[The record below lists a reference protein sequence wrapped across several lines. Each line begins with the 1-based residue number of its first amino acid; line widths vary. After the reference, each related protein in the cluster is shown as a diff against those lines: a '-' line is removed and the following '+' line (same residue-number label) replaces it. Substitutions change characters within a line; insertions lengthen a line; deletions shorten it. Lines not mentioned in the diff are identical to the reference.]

1 MIKIIMGSGKGMR
14 LKILTPKKEETVYPY
29 GEEVRA
35 YLLDEDYM
43 KEDLVRT
50 HKKTPVFDSAVP
62 ITLSWQCDG
71 EAKEFLLAY
80 GTREEAESGSLHRV
94 TLSESIYGLTN
105 LLKGTEYFFS
115 VTAFYPDG
123 TEEVASSSFF
133 TTTLGPRVI
142 SVDGICNVRD
152 MGGYTARSGKTT
164 RQGRIYRSM
173 RFDTTDKPLSDIG
186 RKTLISELGIKT
198 ELDLRYESMVRESG
212 QYPLGEEVTYINLP
226 VGSYSSLEKGAS
238 SFVAALRVLTDETVF
253 PLIFHCSGGADRGGV
268 LAFCLGSILGYD
280 DKTLLNDYE
289 FTSFSAYHIRDK
301 NIRVD
306 AAGGFFTVMEIL
318 SRYAGET
325 LGDRC
330 VSLLMANGLSAEEIS
345 AIRKNMYE

>member
-1 MIKIIMGSGKGMR
+1 MR

-50 HKKTPVFDSAVP
+50 HKKTVVFDAALP
-62 ITLSWQCDG
+62 ILISWECDG
-71 EAKEFLLAY
+71 EAEGFLLAY
-80 GTREEAESGSLHRV
+80 GTQAEKEGGTDTRI
-94 TLSESIYGLTN
+94 TLSETAYPLFN

-123 TEEVASSSFF
+123 TEETAESSFV
-133 TTTLGPRVI
+133 TADLGPRVM

-152 MGGYTARSGKTT
+152 MGGYTTRDGNRT

-173 RFDTTDKPLSDIG
+173 RFDTMDKPLSDIG
-186 RKTLISELGIKT
+186 RKTLVSELGIKT
-198 ELDLRYESMVRESG
+198 DLDLRYESMVRESG

-226 VGSYSSLEKGAS
+226 VGSYNSLEKGAS
-238 SFVAALRVLTDETVF
+238 SFITALRVLTDETVF

-268 LAFCLGSILGYD
+268 FAFCLGSILGYD

-318 SRYAGET
+318 SRYAGES

-330 VSLLMANGLSAEEIS
+330 VSLLMANGLSAEDIS